1 MYRYFF
7 TGMSIRCHL
16 GTRSRGR
23 ERERAPVKSCRPPN
37 QALVGQIDACLG
49 TIWAALSSAE
59 ADPQNNKSAKFH
71 FPIIAGLLLTN
82 SPTVHSLALA
92 LALAGASRRR
102 RALPPPVHGT
112 PIFVSFCSPI
122 LRSALGTLDVGCT
135 KSRGRANKP

>member
-1 MYRYFF
+1 LVYGKKLPTRGWRPLH
-7 TGMSIRCHL
+7 TIL
-16 GTRSRGR
+16 TRSRGR
-23 ERERAPVKSCRPPN
+23 ECAPVKCWRPPN

-59 ADPQNNKSAKFH
+59 ADLQNNKPAKFH
-71 FPIIAGLLLTN
+71 FPIIAGPLLTN
-82 SPTVHSLALA
+82 SPTVHS

-112 PIFVSFCSPI
+112 PMFVSFCSPI
-122 LRSALGTLDVGCT
+122 LRSALGTLDVGST

>member
-1 MYRYFF
+1 VPTSGWMPLH
-7 TGMSIRCHL
+7 TI

-37 QALVGQIDACLG
+37 RLVGQIDACLG

-59 ADPQNNKSAKFH
+59 ADPQNNKPAKFH

-82 SPTVHSLALA
+82 SPTVHSLALV
-92 LALAGASRRR
+92 GASRRR

-122 LRSALGTLDVGCT
+122 LRSALGTLDVGFT